1 MPRRSFMKKS
11 VIAAVAA
18 SNMTIFSGL
27 VNAIENP
34 LFAGSGTVQ
43 PCIFKKE
50 ALLEPGGQP
59 SGFYACYW
67 QTDGSCIEGKGYCY
81 NEDSV
86 SNTTTLIEVD
96 CLKHRLNS
104 YVMCNMIH
112 IPES

>member
-1 MPRRSFMKKS
+1 MKKS

-18 SNMTIFSGL
+18 SNLTIFSGL
-27 VNAIENP
+27 VNAGEVKD
-34 LFAGSGTVQ
+34 SGGGPVWQ

-67 QTDGSCIEGKGYCY
+67 ETNGSCIDGKCFCY

-86 SNTTTLIEVD
+86 SNSTSLLEVN
-96 CLKHRLNS
+96 CLEHKIGS
-104 YVMCNMIH
+104 YVRCNMPYL
-112 IPES
+112 PES

>member
-1 MPRRSFMKKS
+1 MKKS

-18 SNMTIFSGL
+18 SNVTIFSGL

-59 SGFYACYW
+59 FASTFELEPKICKGFPLVVGVHS
-67 QTDGSCIEGKGYCY
+67 DVP
-81 NEDSV
+81 SV
-86 SNTTTLIEVD
+86 
-96 CLKHRLNS
+96 RA
-104 YVMCNMIH
+104 
-112 IPES
+112 